1 MTTLRTQRGG
11 FLLEALVGI
20 LIFTLGVLGLV
31 ALQARAVSYSSDAM
45 FRGEAAY
52 LANAHISKMW
62 AHARATLTPRFDT
75 AGQAEFDAF
84 QQEVFA
90 RLPGASAIAGNP
102 AVTIVQPPLNA
113 GMVDPDPDMTN
124 ITLGANSTR
133 VTVVVQWQVPGPE
146 GTPAVVHNYTM
157 TSLLGRN

>member
-1 MTTLRTQRGG
+1 MTTSRAQRGG

-62 AHARATLTPRFDT
+62 AHARGTLTPRFDT
-75 AGQAEFDAF
+75 AGQPEFDAF
-84 QQEVFA
+84 QQELFA
-90 RLPGASAIAGNP
+90 RLPGASDAALAPNP
-102 AVTIVQPPLNA
+102 VVTVVQPPPGT
-113 GMVDPDPDMTN
+113 GMVDPGTG
-124 ITLGANSTR
+124 ITLGANSTL
-133 VTVVVQWQVPGPE
+133 VTVLVRWQVPGPE
-146 GTPAVVHNYTM
+146 GTPPVVHNYTM